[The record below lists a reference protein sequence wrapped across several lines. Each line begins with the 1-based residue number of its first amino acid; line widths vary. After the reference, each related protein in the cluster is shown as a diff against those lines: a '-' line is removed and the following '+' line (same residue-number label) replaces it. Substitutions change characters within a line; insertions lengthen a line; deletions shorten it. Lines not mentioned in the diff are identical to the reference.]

1 MEKRTKYFPNKEA
14 AVCENC
20 PFPLYSPPQGK
31 NANNSFDPKSN
42 TLLLD
47 VIGNSL
53 KKNRHKMFHKGCA
66 LKSILTRAVLQL
78 SDSKHIY
85 WFCALLAIPTIS
97 LGEMNIYLS
106 LKITYTV
113 FVLVRWTL
121 GSNIQSYIF
130 HVHR

>member
-1 MEKRTKYFPNKEA
+1 MEKRTKYFPNKE

-53 KKNRHKMFHKGCA
+53 KKEQTQNVSQRLRPQINTYKGSAATLRQQTYLLVLC
-66 LKSILTRAVLQL
+66 TAV
-78 SDSKHIY
+78 
-85 WFCALLAIPTIS
+85 
-97 LGEMNIYLS
+97 GN
-106 LKITYTV
+106 
-113 FVLVRWTL
+113 
-121 GSNIQSYIF
+121 SNNF
-130 HVHR
+130 PR